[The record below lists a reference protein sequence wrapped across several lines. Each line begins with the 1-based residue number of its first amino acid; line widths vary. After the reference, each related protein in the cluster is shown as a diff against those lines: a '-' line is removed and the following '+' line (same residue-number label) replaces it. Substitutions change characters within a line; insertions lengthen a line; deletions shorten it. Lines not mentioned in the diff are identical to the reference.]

1 MSDIPLHIIRRQNPP
16 VRPGIFLYNDSM
28 PKSRRT
34 SNRNRDQ
41 RDDSDEE
48 AGLLDAQYGKEGKY
62 EELSRVMSPYVAYF
76 LFTFLNL

>member
-1 MSDIPLHIIRRQNPP
+1 
-16 VRPGIFLYNDSM
+16 M

-48 AGLLDAQYGKEGKY
+48 AGFLDAQYGEEGKY
-62 EELSRVMSPYVAYF
+62 EELSRVMSPYVALPNF
-76 LFTFLNL
+76 SESPAKESSRTIPFNK